1 MPRAFSLVIAL
12 ALVIAAGLV
21 HGQWTQRWTP
31 SSAVETAAARLGR
44 VPMNIG
50 DWRGRSLE
58 LNREQLAIAEV
69 AGHVARCY
77 ENRPGRAAVT
87 ILLVCGRPGPIAV
100 HTPDICYA
108 GAGYEP
114 LGLPVRQT
122 LSVGPSGTPAAFRHA
137 VFAKSNAAVPT
148 YLRILWGWTADGTWD
163 APDNPRLVFAPH
175 RALYKLYLIRTM
187 DTAEEPIEDDPSL
200 AFLETLLPELKR
212 ALFAGP

>member
-1 MPRAFSLVIAL
+1 MIAL

-21 HGQWTQRWTP
+21 HGQWTQRWTA
-31 SSAVETAAARLGR
+31 SSAIETAAVRLGR
-44 VPMNIG
+44 VPMTIS

-58 LNREQLAIAEV
+58 MNREQLAMAEI

-77 ENRPGRAAVT
+77 EDRLGRTAVT
-87 ILLVCGRPGPIAV
+87 VLLVCGRPGPIAA
-100 HTPDICYA
+100 HTPEICYP

-114 LGLPVRQT
+114 LEPPVRRT
-122 LSVGPSGTPAAFRHA
+122 LRIGPSGTPAAFRHA
-137 VFAKSNAAVPT
+137 VFAKSNTTVPT
-148 YLRILWGWTADGTWD
+148 YLRILWSWTADGTWA

-200 AFLETLLPELKR
+200 AFLQTLLPELKR
-212 ALFAGP
+212 ALFADP